1 MPVMVQ
7 SLTTLSVVHGP
18 PASMLPENLSE
29 LQDCRGSN
37 PGLLDQNLLLNPN
50 FLSES
55 YAL

>member
-37 PGLLDQNLLLNPN
+37 PGLLDQNMLLNPN